1 MRTDTAAVIDTHPLV
16 FHAAGGK
23 RLGLRAARHLEAC
36 EAKAAITYVPVAVIW
51 ELALL
56 VRRSRIAMDVSVR
69 GFFETLFSNP
79 AFQPVDVTPEHVFFT
94 EEIQP
99 NDDPFDALICAVAVE
114 LELPLMTRDA
124 EIQDSGIVRTVW

>member
-1 MRTDTAAVIDTHPLV
+1 MRTETAAVIDTNSLI

-23 RLGLRAARHLEAC
+23 RLGSRAARHLEAC

-56 VRRSRIAMDVSVR
+56 VRGSRIDMDLPAQS
-69 GFFETLFSNP
+69 FFETLFSNP
-79 AFQPVDVTPEHVFFT
+79 AFQPVDVTPQHVFLT
-94 EEIQP
+94 EEIRP

-114 LELPLMTRDA
+114 LELPLITRDA
-124 EIQDSGIVRTVW
+124 EIQAFGMVRTLW

>member
-1 MRTDTAAVIDTHPLV
+1 MRMETAAVIDTNPLV

-23 RLGLRAARHLEAC
+23 RLGARAARHLEAC

-56 VRRSRIAMDVSVR
+56 VRRSRIAMDLSIH

-79 AFQPVDVTPEHVFFT
+79 AFQPVDVTPEQVFLT
-94 EEIQP
+94 EEIRP

-114 LELPLMTRDA
+114 LELPLITRDA
-124 EIQDSGIVRTVW
+124 EIQDSGIVRTLW